1 MSLIECAS
9 GKKKRPFFLPAKKS
23 NQRID
28 VYRSVMIDRVY
39 APCVRTDRPAGRDV
53 LNTRR
58 PSEWDQWRVRERERE
73 ERERESERVGERE
86 RRGDKISPRTAA
98 TLNVNK
104 ALKFAGVAG
113 LCFVPH
119 EALSVGWSLLWVYIR
134 TQMSPLFTGGHE
146 Q

>member
-1 MSLIECAS
+1 MSLIEYAS
-9 GKKKRPFFLPAKKS
+9 GKKSDPFFSSFFFFLPSEKS

-39 APCVRTDRPAGRDV
+39 APCVKTDRPAGRDV

-58 PSEWDQWRVRERERE
+58 PSEWDQWR
-73 ERERESERVGERE
+73 ERESERESGGARG
-86 RRGDKISPRTAA
+86 GDKLSPRTAA

-104 ALKFAGVAG
+104 ALKFAGVAR